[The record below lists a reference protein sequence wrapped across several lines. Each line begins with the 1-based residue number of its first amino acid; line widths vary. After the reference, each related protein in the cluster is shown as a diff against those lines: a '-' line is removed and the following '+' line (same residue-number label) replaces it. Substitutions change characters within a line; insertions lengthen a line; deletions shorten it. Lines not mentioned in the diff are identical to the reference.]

1 MKRKL
6 SNFIMSIIVITL
18 TVPFI
23 FSGCGSKKNS
33 EEITLITNFIETF
46 FTDPRPDNELYK
58 GYFTQDAYTEF
69 CNNRWSG
76 PAYRIGESTQSGESD
91 RFGSKV
97 DMEIKD
103 LKIKTKES
111 SDEDVHSYDVTFILT
126 EKNTNVEK
134 EFSYYFNLSEE
145 DGSWKLNNSNLIS
158 NLHGDLSVF
167 LEEVNK

>member
-33 EEITLITNFIETF
+33 EEITLITSFIETF
-46 FTDPRPDNELYK
+46 FTDSRSDNELYK
-58 GYFTQDAYTEF
+58 EYFTEDAYTEF

-76 PAYRIGESTQSGESD
+76 PVYRIDVSTQSGESD
-91 RFGSKV
+91 RFGSNV
-97 DMEIKD
+97 DMETKD

-111 SDEDVHSYDVTFILT
+111 SNEDVHSYNVTFILT

-134 EFSYYFNLSEE
+134 EFS
-145 DGSWKLNNSNLIS
+145 
-158 NLHGDLSVF
+158 
-167 LEEVNK
+167 